1 MLENTLSI
9 KEEDNIVLTKELL
22 RYKTNRGKILPK
34 FIDPKDQKL
43 LKISKELVETFS
55 ASVGTLRQTLE
66 ESSKQIL
73 DGFPSNTLVG
83 RGLEKLLLDR
93 TEFDTE
99 LNHEL
104 IEFRERVFKNS
115 SLLLHQNG
123 KAKNLDLESYQSE
136 ITKAM
141 EITVEKLG
149 CKLYGDLP
157 PFQQVLNFK
166 KMSAEG
172 LLHRYNCA
180 QVQGLLLRC
189 ESITVTLKESG
200 VGKLRQLLKYLRF
213 NKLLAKFNYHK
224 KNKKTLV
231 LNIDGPLSLFVQTH
245 KYGLNLANFFAALL
259 LQPRWELIAQIRLLK
274 NQVYT
279 LHLNQ
284 SCGIRS
290 HLRQF
295 LAYVPDEIQIFSEQV
310 SKKLL
315 DWELTTSLD
324 FVPLVGESLCF
335 PDFLLTHKSGKTV
348 SLELFHRWHLNPLKS
363 RLDQLDSQQDSP
375 LLIGINKSLIN
386 DDQLATQ
393 VNASKY
399 FASFGFIFSE
409 VPTATK
415 LLPVL
420 DSWVKDNSS

>member
-1 MLENTLSI
+1 M
-9 KEEDNIVLTKELL
+9 LTKELL
-22 RYKTNRGKILPK
+22 RYKTIRGKILPK

-43 LKISKELVETFS
+43 LKIAEELIETFS
-55 ASVGTLRQTLE
+55 ASVGSVRETLE

-73 DGFPSNTLVG
+73 DGFPSKPMVG

-99 LNHEL
+99 LNNEL

-115 SLLLHQNG
+115 SRLLHQNE

-141 EITVEKLG
+141 EIKVEMLG
-149 CKLYGDLP
+149 DKLYGDLP

-166 KMSAEG
+166 NMSAEE

-189 ESITVTLKESG
+189 EGITVILQESG

-224 KNKKTLV
+224 NNKKALV
-231 LNIDGPLSLFVQTH
+231 LNIDGPLSLFVQTQ
-245 KYGLNLANFFAALL
+245 KYGLNLANFFGALL

-274 NQVYT
+274 NQVHT

-284 SCGIRS
+284 SCGIHS
-290 HLRQF
+290 HLHQF
-295 LAYVPDEIQIFSEQV
+295 LSYVPDEIQIIIEKI

-315 DWELTTSLD
+315 DWELTTSSD

-335 PDFLLTHKSGKTV
+335 PDYLLTHKSGKTV
-348 SLELFHRWHLNPLKS
+348 SLELFHRWHSNPLKS
-363 RLDQLDSQQDSP
+363 RLDQLDSQTDSP
-375 LLIGINKSLIN
+375 LIIGINKSLLN
-386 DDQLATQ
+386 DDQIATQ
-393 VNASKY
+393 VDASKY
-399 FASFGFIFSE
+399 FSGFGFIFSE

-420 DSWVKDNSS
+420 ESWVKDNSS